1 MHMKTRFTLQSPNPP
16 LRTERSRVGE
26 RGRRAQRLKSATALF
41 CLAAAVSATG
51 GTFTSD
57 FSSDPG
63 GTAIGNAQIEDG
75 ILKLTDLQDLIDGTA
90 SLPLNGSY
98 ILPAIDGGQRAASFT
113 ATFKARVGGGTEQ
126 AAQGF
131 SFVLA
136 DDLPTDGTTTF
147 REGGGTSQ
155 GLVVSFDTVV
165 NQAGFNAE
173 GNDPGDAPGIVLK
186 MRGVKVG
193 VR

>member
-1 MHMKTRFTLQSPNPP
+1 MEARPRP
-16 LRTERSRVGE
+16 GY
-26 RGRRAQRLKSATALF
+26 RLNSSVAVIFLAVVSSA
-41 CLAAAVSATG
+41 SG

-57 FSSDPG
+57 FSTDPG

-75 ILKLTDLQDLIDGTA
+75 VLKLTDLQDLIDGTA

-98 ILPAIDGGQRAASFT
+98 ILPAIDSGQKVASFT

-136 DDLPTDGTTTF
+136 DDLPTDGTTGQTF
-147 REGGGTSQ
+147 SLMGR
-155 GLVVSFDTVV
+155 LV
-165 NQAGFNAE
+165 
-173 GNDPGDAPGIVLK
+173 
-186 MRGVKVG
+186 
-193 VR
+193 